1 MQDLFSVAG
10 KVALVTGGSRGIG
23 LMIARG
29 YVEGG
34 AKVYI
39 SSRKADVCDEA
50 AASLSEVGEA
60 ISVPA
65 DLSTLAGVE
74 GLASAIAEREG
85 ALHVLVN
92 NAGATWGEPID
103 SFSEEGWDK
112 VVDLNLKSPFFM
124 TKELLGLLRAGATA
138 EDPARVINIASID
151 GIHVSDF
158 ESYSYAASKAGVIH
172 LTRALA
178 KRLVSDHINVNA
190 IAPGLF
196 PSKMTAFLFEQ
207 FEEAILQSIPQHRAG
222 TAEDMA
228 GTAIFLGS
236 RASNYMT
243 GQTLALD
250 GGITGLS

>member
-23 LMIARG
+23 LMIARA
-29 YVEGG
+29 YAEGG

-39 SSRKADVCDEA
+39 SSRKAEVCAEVA
-50 AASLSEVGEA
+50 AQLSESGEA
-60 ISVPA
+60 ISLPA
-65 DLSTLAGVE
+65 DLSTLEGVR
-74 GLASAIAEREG
+74 GLAAELIGREDK
-85 ALHVLVN
+85 LDVLVN
-92 NAGATWGEPID
+92 NAGAAWGEPIEQ
-103 SFSEEGWDK
+103 FSEQGWDK
-112 VVDLNLKSPFFM
+112 VFDLNLKSLFFM
-124 TKELLGLLRAGATA
+124 TKEVLDLLKAAGTA

-151 GIHVSDF
+151 GIHVPNF

-196 PSKMTAFLFEQ
+196 PSQMTAFMFEE
-207 FEEAILQSIPQHRAG
+207 FEEAILGSIPQHRAG
-222 TAEDMA
+222 TPDDMA
-228 GTAIFLGS
+228 GTALYLAS

-243 GQTLALD
+243 GQILALD
-250 GGITGLS
+250 GGITGLL